1 MLYKRILPFI
11 FLAVCGISL
20 WAFKKSDATG
30 GDINTNQQILL
41 SAIGSIIE
49 QKHFSP
55 KVIDDAFSKQV
66 FTKYLT
72 TMDAEKDIFIQ
83 PDINA
88 LKQYETTIDEEIH
101 GAPLQFYPAA
111 AAIYIR
117 RAGEAVQLYKEILS
131 TPFDYS
137 INEMAELDPD
147 KTDFP
152 ANEVARKEVWR
163 KRLKFASL
171 QRYTELQELRNKNKD
186 TDTAWDKTDAQLE
199 KQAREQ
205 VQSSFDKVFN
215 RQKLM
220 FTGPEQFNMYVN
232 TITNLMDPQT
242 EYFPPVEKRAFDELM
257 TGRFFGIGAQLK
269 DDDGAIKIASLITG
283 SPASKSGQVQVND
296 EIIKVAQAKDEPVD
310 VRGYAVTDV
319 VKLIRGNKGTEVKIT
334 FKKTD
339 GTMQVISMI
348 RDEIVQDESFARSAI
363 INDNGKKTGYIYLP
377 DFYAD
382 YDRPDGNRCSQDVA
396 TEVMKLKKE
405 NVEGIII
412 DLRNNGGGS
421 LYEVVQMVGLFI
433 KQGPVVQVKDRN
445 GTPSVLSDTDPSVL
459 YDGPL
464 AVMIN
469 EFSASASEIFAAAIQ
484 DYKRGI
490 VVGSTSS
497 YGKGTVQKTLPLGK
511 PTDISTGQTE
521 FGALKITFEKFYRI
535 NGSSTQLKGVTPD
548 IILPD
553 TYEYLDYRMKS
564 EPSALPWDQIKS
576 TDYTLYNSGLNWQKA
591 IGKSNQRINNSIAFS
606 TIKNNTD
613 WLGKNADKNY
623 SLNIFTYK
631 AEQDL
636 IKKTVRQDNNLSLLK
651 DPMDVKPAAADKDK
665 FYNNTDKAKGERYQ
679 QWLINVQQDIYIN
692 ETENI
697 ITDTGNYN

>member
-1 MLYKRILPFI
+1 MWYKKI
-11 FLAVCGISL
+11 FPLAFLIITGITF
-20 WAFKKSDATG
+20 WAFKTSDSTHNDLKS
-30 GDINTNQQILL
+30 NQQVLL
-41 SAIGSIIE
+41 SAIGNIIE

-55 KVIDDAFSKQV
+55 KIIDDNFSKLV
-66 FTKYLT
+66 FDKYLT
-72 TMDAEKDIFIQ
+72 SLDGEKDIFIRA
-83 PDINA
+83 DINS
-88 LKQYETTIDEEIH
+88 LKQYQTSLDEEIH
-101 GAPLQFYPAA
+101 GAALEFYPAA
-111 AAIYIR
+111 AAIYSKR
-117 RAGEAVQLYKEILS
+117 VAECLVLYKEILS

-137 INEMAELDPD
+137 INEMAELDPV
-147 KTDFP
+147 KIDFP
-152 ANEVARKEVWR
+152 ANEEARKEMWR

-171 QRYTELQELRNKNKD
+171 QRFTELQDLRDKNKD
-186 TDTAWDKTDAQLE
+186 SDTAWDKTDVQLE
-199 KQAREQ
+199 KRAREQ
-205 VQSSFDKVFN
+205 VQSSFDKIFN

-269 DDDGAIKIASLITG
+269 DDDGAIKIASLIAG
-283 SPASKSGQVQVND
+283 SPASKSGQVQIND
-296 EIIKVAQAKDEPVD
+296 EIIKVAQGTNEPVD

-339 GTMQVISMI
+339 GSMQIISMI
-348 RDEIVQDESFARSAI
+348 RDEIVQDESFARSAV
-363 INDNGKKTGYIYLP
+363 INENGKKTGYIYLP

-382 YDRPDGNRCSQDVA
+382 YERPDGNRCSQDVA
-396 TEVMKLKKE
+396 NEVIKMKKE
-405 NVEGIII
+405 KVQGIII

-433 KQGPVVQVKDRN
+433 KQGPVVQVKDRSGN
-445 GTPSVLSDTDPSVL
+445 PSVLSDTDPSVL

-484 DYKRGI
+484 DYNRGI
-490 VVGSTSS
+490 IVGSTSS

-511 PTDISTGQTE
+511 STDVATGQTE

-535 NGSSTQLKGVTPD
+535 NGSSTQLKGVIPD

-553 TYEYLDYRMKS
+553 SYEYLDYRMKS
-564 EPSALPWDQIKS
+564 EPSALPWDQINSAEFIPINSVQNRESVFAKS
-576 TDYTLYNSGLNWQKA
+576 EA
-591 IGKSNQRINNSIAFS
+591 RINSNFAFS
-606 TIKNNTD
+606 AIKNNTE

-623 SLNIFTYK
+623 SLNVDKYK

-636 IKKTVRQDNNLSLLK
+636 IKKTVRQNNNLAQLKKSLEIA
-651 DPMDVKPAAADKDK
+651 PVEADKDK
-665 FYNNTDKAKGERYQ
+665 FYNNADKAKGERYQ
-679 QWLINVQQDIYIN
+679 QWLTGIKQDIYIN
-692 ETENI
+692 ETANI
-697 ITDTGNYN
+697 IADILHNN